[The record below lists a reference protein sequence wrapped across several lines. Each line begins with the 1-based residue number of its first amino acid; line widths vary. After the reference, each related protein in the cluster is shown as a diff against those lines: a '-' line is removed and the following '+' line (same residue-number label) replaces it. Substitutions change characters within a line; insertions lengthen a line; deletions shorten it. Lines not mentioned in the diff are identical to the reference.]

1 MENCPEKASKDVLPL
16 RPFAVV
22 KCLRSILMANE
33 TVLLIED
40 EKNILELVKYNLEQ
54 EGFRVLT
61 SSKGNTGLETALRE
75 RPSLVILDLMLPEM
89 SGLEICKALKKNERT
104 RLTPIIMLTA
114 KGAESDKIVGLEL
127 GADDYI
133 TKPFSPRELV
143 ARIKAVL
150 RRSREK
156 PAEEVLRSGTI
167 ELDRTKHELRLKG
180 RAVEITA
187 KEFELL
193 GLLMASKGR
202 VLTREILLSKVWGY
216 ENSVNIETRT
226 VDMHIGQLRKKIGK
240 EAERIV
246 TVKSVGYRFDGD

>member
-1 MENCPEKASKDVLPL
+1 
-16 RPFAVV
+16 
-22 KCLRSILMANE
+22 MANE
-33 TVLLIED
+33 TILFVED
-40 EKNILELVKYNLEQ
+40 EKNIIELVKYNLEK

-61 SSKGNTGLETALRE
+61 ATKGHAGLEIALKE
-75 RPSLVILDLMLPEM
+75 KLALVLLDLMLPEM
-89 SGLEICKALKKNERT
+89 SGLEICQTLKRNEKT
-104 RLTPIIMLTA
+104 RSIPIIMLTA
-114 KGAESDKIVGLEL
+114 KGTESDKVVGLEL

-150 RRSREK
+150 RRSLEK
-156 PAEEVLRSGTI
+156 PTKEILRSGTI
-167 ELDRTKHELRLKG
+167 ELDMTKHELRLKG
-180 RAVEITA
+180 KPVEITA

-193 GLLMASKGR
+193 GLLMNSKGR
-202 VLTREILLSKVWGY
+202 VLTREVLLSKVWGY

-246 TVKSVGYRFDGD
+246 TVKSVGYRFDGE

>member
-1 MENCPEKASKDVLPL
+1 MP
-16 RPFAVV
+16 
-22 KCLRSILMANE
+22 NE

-54 EGFRVLT
+54 GGFRVLT
-61 SSKGNTGLETALRE
+61 ATKGNAGLETALKE
-75 RPSLVILDLMLPEM
+75 RPALVILDLMLPEM
-89 SGLEICKALKKNERT
+89 NGLEICQTLKQNEKT
-104 RLTPIIMLTA
+104 RLIPIIMLTA
-114 KGAESDKIVGLEL
+114 KGTESDKVVGLEL

-133 TKPFSPRELV
+133 TKPFSPRELL

-156 PAEEVLRSGTI
+156 APEEILRSGAI
-167 ELDRTKHELRLKG
+167 ELDVTKHELRLKG
-180 RAVEITA
+180 KPVEITA

-193 GLLMASKGR
+193 RVLMGSKER
-202 VLTREILLSKVWGY
+202 VLTREVLLSKVWGY

-246 TVKSVGYRFDGD
+246 TIKSVGYRFDGE